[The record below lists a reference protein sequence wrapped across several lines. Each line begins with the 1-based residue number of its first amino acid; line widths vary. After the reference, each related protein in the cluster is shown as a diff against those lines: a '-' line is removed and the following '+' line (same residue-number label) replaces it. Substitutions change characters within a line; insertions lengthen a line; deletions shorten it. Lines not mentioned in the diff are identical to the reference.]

1 MKTIGTLFAGLVLF
15 STAIH
20 AQNER
25 KITIEKTTVEPN
37 GAVRSEVIVK
47 TGEDARQFDLE
58 QYLETH
64 EDERLIIIVE
74 RSNGKRQYIRTA
86 PEEELSD
93 ADYLDAESAAEMA
106 MAEALR
112 AAEAPV
118 SRGFLGVSPSGDD
131 DPSKPGVAVKV
142 IANSGAER
150 AGLHNE
156 DIVLK
161 LNDQPV
167 SAWADIESI
176 MSGTYP
182 GQQINIR
189 YRPKNESKERT
200 VKATLTAKSN
210 NQPDWQVIVEDE
222 NLGWGE
228 VQIDE
233 RTKEACL
240 GVYSG
245 EAEQGAEIN
254 EFTSTSA
261 AQSAGM
267 QVGDIITGVNGVVV
281 KNHDELWNQIA
292 RFKAGETVNI
302 EYLRAGKTQVVNV
315 TLNPCDTQKQI
326 ILRSQD
332 DSGEGE
338 LSRMYIWDWTKDN
351 RDLLRNSQVIA
362 IPRAGEGDVPV
373 RTDLDTPIPADRQLK
388 VRNFESTPASNGN
401 PVTLAFSAAPVATM
415 VTMFDAAGRQIFRE
429 ELNSFSGT
437 YNRQFDLSAH
447 ANTTIT
453 LHVQQGELVFMQKM
467 VVGI

>member
-1 MKTIGTLFAGLVLF
+1 MKTIGTLFAGLALC
-15 STAIH
+15 SAAIH

-37 GAVRSEVIVK
+37 GAVKSEVIVK

-64 EDERLIIIVE
+64 EDESLIIIVE
-74 RSNGKRQYIRTA
+74 RANGKRQYIRTA
-86 PEEELSD
+86 PEELGD
-93 ADYLDAESAAEMA
+93 AAYLDAERAAEMA
-106 MAEALR
+106 MAEAMR

-131 DPSKPGVAVKV
+131 DPAKPGVAVKV
-142 IANSGAER
+142 IGNSGAEK
-150 AGLHNE
+150 AGLRSE
-156 DIVLK
+156 DVVLK

-167 SAWADIESI
+167 KAWSDIEAI
-176 MSGTYP
+176 MSETRP

-189 YRPKNESKERT
+189 YRPKNESKERI

-261 AQSAGM
+261 ALSAGM
-267 QVGDIITGVNGVVV
+267 QVGDIITGVNGVAV
-281 KNHDELWNQIA
+281 KNHDALWNQIA
-292 RFKAGETVNI
+292 KCKAGETVTI
-302 EYLRAGKTQVVNV
+302 EYLREGKAQSVNV

-326 ILRSQD
+326 ILRSPD

-351 RDLLRNSQVIA
+351 RDMLRNSQVIA

-373 RTDLDTPIPADRQLK
+373 RTDLDTPIPADRKLK
-388 VRNFESTPASNGN
+388 VRNFESTPSSNGN
-401 PVTLAFSAAPVATM
+401 PVTLAFSAPPVATM
-415 VTMFDAAGRQIFRE
+415 VTIFDTAGRQIFRE

-447 ANTTIT
+447 ANSTIT
-453 LHVQQGELVFMQKM
+453 MHVQQGELVFMQKM